1 MRRRRIGRL
10 TAGFTAVAAVVAG
23 CAGTSTTHDHEHQG
37 VAPGAAGAVAA
48 GQAAAATRTPA
59 AAPTV
64 RLRRGERHVTL
75 RLPAEYHPA
84 APSGG
89 TDDYRCFLLDP
100 RLTQA
105 TFVTGAQV
113 LPDNPALVHHA
124 ILYRVQPA
132 QVAAATAADAG
143 SVGPGWTCFG
153 GIGLPAGDGG
163 PAGALD
169 AAPWVTAWAPG
180 GTGERL
186 FGSGTG
192 VLLRPGGRLVL
203 QMHYNLLHGSG
214 ADRSGVRLR
223 LAAGTAKLKPLQTML
238 LPAPV
243 ELPCAPAESG
253 RLCDRDAAVADVA
266 RRFGTEA
273 ELMLSGLQFLC
284 GGDLAAPKSG
294 AIQSCDRR
302 IATPATIRA
311 VAGHMHLLGRSIK
324 IELNPG
330 TARARTLLD
339 IRVWNFDDQ
348 GAVPLPKPIR
358 VLPGDQLRVTCT
370 HDASL
375 RSKLPELRNQQP
387 RYVVWGE
394 GTSDEMCLGIVVVT
408 RP

>member
-1 MRRRRIGRL
+1 MGMRRHRIARV
-10 TAGFTAVAAVVAG
+10 TAAFTAVAAVAAMLAG
-23 CAGTSTTHDHEHQG
+23 CGATHEKRQ
-37 VAPGAAGAVAA
+37 VASDAAPSGAAGNGAAV
-48 GQAAAATRTPA
+48 TPA
-59 AAPTV
+59 PPSPTV
-64 RLRRGERHVTL
+64 PLRRGERHVTL
-75 RLPAEYHPA
+75 WLPTDYRPA

-100 RLTQA
+100 KLT
-105 TFVTGAQV
+105 
-113 LPDNPALVHHA
+113 P
-124 ILYRVQPA
+124 
-132 QVAAATAADAG
+132 ADAESPG
-143 SVGPGWTCFG
+143 VGWTCFG
-153 GIGLPAGDGG
+153 GAGLPAGDRG
-163 PAGALD
+163 PAAALD

-180 GTGERL
+180 GPGERL

-192 VLLRPGGRLVL
+192 VRLRPGSRLML
-203 QMHYNLLHGSG
+203 QMHYNLLHVSG
-214 ADRSGVRLR
+214 VDRSGVRLR
-223 LAAGTAKLKPLQTML
+223 LASGAAKLQPLQTML

-253 RLCDRDAAVADVA
+253 PLCDRDAAVADVA
-266 RRFGTEA
+266 RRFGTAA
-273 ELMLSGLQFLC
+273 EMMVSGLQFIC
-284 GGDLAAPKSG
+284 GGNLAAPKSG
-294 AIQSCDRR
+294 ATQSCNRR
-302 IATPATIRA
+302 VAEPATIRA
-311 VAGHMHLLGRSIK
+311 VAGHMHLLGKSIK

-348 GAVPLPKPIR
+348 GTVPLAKPVR
-358 VLPGDQLRVTCT
+358 VIPGDQLRVTCT